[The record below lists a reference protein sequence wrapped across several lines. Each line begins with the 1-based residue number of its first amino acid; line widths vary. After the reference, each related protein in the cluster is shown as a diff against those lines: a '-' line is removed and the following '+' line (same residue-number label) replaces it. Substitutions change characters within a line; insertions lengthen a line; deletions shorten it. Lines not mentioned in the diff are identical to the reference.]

1 MPGSG
6 GKRLARRQQRTAD
19 YHNGPSLQAPSPFF
33 NGGDSV
39 GGNGQSSYSEADQHG
54 NRVDYEDEQEQKR
67 ERIKAK
73 VEQEFALLEST
84 PYEAKMERWMDFEED
99 EFCPV

>member
-1 MPGSG
+1 M
-6 GKRLARRQQRTAD
+6 
-19 YHNGPSLQAPSPFF
+19 
-33 NGGDSV
+33 